1 MSSSTA
7 PKQSTS
13 RGVLSSLP
21 RPRTRRQRLTTAIS
35 GSLVVI
41 AGGTWLLLGT
51 GPRPGDRAPMVICAV
66 DGFTLRA
73 DVDADGHLDE
83 IDEGT
88 SSVVFHRDAH
98 RTAVRVDDARGFW
111 QKLRGASKEDMETR
125 GAFGDFDGDGYLDL
139 AIFYSQRDEGDSP
152 RDNMVVHEV
161 HYGPLA
167 RDLSSDRIGTIR
179 IGSSSFVY
187 EARAIDTNHDGR
199 AELEVFQS
207 GGDGSVSRHLGRQD
221 RGGVYVSREETDVY
235 GVSDWPYREPGPLGY
250 GACEDR

>member
-1 MSSSTA
+1 M
-7 PKQSTS
+7 
-13 RGVLSSLP
+13 
-21 RPRTRRQRLTTAIS
+21 
-35 GSLVVI
+35 I
-41 AGGTWLLLGT
+41 AGGTWLLLVT
-51 GPRPGDRAPMVICAV
+51 GPQPGDHAPMAICAA

-83 IDEGT
+83 INEGT
-88 SSVVFHRDAH
+88 SSVVFRRDDH

-111 QKLRGASKEDMETR
+111 QKLRGASKEDMSTR

-139 AIFYSQRDEGDSP
+139 AVFYSQRDEGDST

-207 GGDGSVSRHLGRQD
+207 GGDGSVSRYLGRQD
-221 RGGVYVSREETDVY
+221 RGGVSVSREDTDAY
-235 GVSDWPYREPGPLGY
+235 GVADRPYREPDALGY

>member
-1 MSSSTA
+1 M
-7 PKQSTS
+7 S
-13 RGVLSSLP
+13 RGVFSSLP
-21 RPRTRRQRLTTAIS
+21 RPRTRRRWLTAALG
-35 GSLVVI
+35 GSLAVI

-51 GPRPGDRAPMVICAV
+51 GPRPGDHAPMTICAV

-83 IDEGT
+83 INEGT
-88 SSVVFHRDAH
+88 SSVVFQGDDQ

-111 QKLRGASKEDMETR
+111 QKLRGASKEDMATR

-139 AIFYSQRDEGDSP
+139 AIFYSQRDEGDST

-167 RDLSSDRIGTIR
+167 HDVSSDRIGTIR
-179 IGSSSFVY
+179 IRSSSFVS
-187 EARAIDTNHDGR
+187 EVRAVDTNHDGR

-207 GGDGSVSRHLGRQD
+207 GGDGSISRHIGRQD
-221 RGGVYVSREETDVY
+221 GGGVSVSREGTD
-235 GVSDWPYREPGPLGY
+235 DFAPYREPDALGY
-250 GACEDR
+250 GACADR

>member
-1 MSSSTA
+1 M
-7 PKQSTS
+7 
-13 RGVLSSLP
+13 LSSLP
-21 RPRTRRQRLTTAIS
+21 RPRTRRQRLTTAI
-35 GSLVVI
+35 GASLVVI

-51 GPRPGDRAPMVICAV
+51 GPQPGDHAPMPICAV

-83 IDEGT
+83 INEGT
-88 SSVVFHRDAH
+88 TSVVFQRDDH
-98 RTAVRVDDARGFW
+98 QTTVRVDDARGFW
-111 QKLRGASKEDMETR
+111 QKLRGASKDDMATR

-152 RDNMVVHEV
+152 RDNMVVHEA

-167 RDLSSDRIGTIR
+167 RDLSSDRTGTIR
-179 IGSSSFVY
+179 LGSSSFVH

-207 GGDGSVSRHLGRQD
+207 GGDGSVSRYIGRQD
-221 RGGVYVSREETDVY
+221 RGGVSVSRKETDSY
-235 GVSDWPYREPGPLGY
+235 GVSDRPYREPNALAY
-250 GACEDR
+250 GTCDDR